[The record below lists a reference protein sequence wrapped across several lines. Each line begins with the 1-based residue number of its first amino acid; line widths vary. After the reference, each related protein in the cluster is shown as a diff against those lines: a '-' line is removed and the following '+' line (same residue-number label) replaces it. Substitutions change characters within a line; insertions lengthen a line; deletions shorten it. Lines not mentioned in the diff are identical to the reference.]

1 MEKRQ
6 EVLAPFSSDECPNS
20 GEDSEEDVITDYLG
34 SSHSDCDRVP
44 IINGDLRGLSLHGGI
59 ITETGYNT
67 KDNTDKAPIIMSE
80 GGDEQQHHQQ
90 HQQQQQQQQQHPLLA
105 LGTNIQTQPNP
116 LVPTISVTPHSPGV
130 AKNYPVLEENLQQL
144 HEIHNCIQRMRDLT
158 LGTLGYSIRASNAP
172 QRLTSSC
179 PSLCPLA
186 PTELVSRSGNHHHP
200 HHHHD
205 TGSDPDLLLGNC
217 STNSSPTHFPTMD
230 GHARSEQ
237 EQGIDRRR
245 SWTGDLEDLEE
256 NRRGRRRYSGHH
268 LQAQNMV
275 NIARYLLK
283 PGHGADS
290 ISRQRSISLS
300 SLDSENEIE
309 LDGKSCTGPAGV
321 SNRACRSQT
330 STHSLNEADLVQNEY
345 QKIVTK
351 RSCQRLVESSSLMP
365 GLTSRLPL
373 QKSISTPSIVTPQV
387 HAHLTETGTRTTP
400 SLAARHERNEKG
412 SGSETE
418 TEDLHT
424 PHSHEFHED
433 REGTPSVQI
442 SLDELLTEGTAYDDH
457 HSEKTRRK
465 RGSIFFRKKKDK
477 SGKKTSQQH
486 LWVTMAVGTQGSF
499 LCDVC
504 MKHSTNKPL
513 LHCDNCGAS
522 VHQSQGCKDQLV
534 MECIKSKHHSNKST
548 TKSSSNI
555 STISSNSSANKRG
568 STTSLPLPASSGS
581 GSQHKKTV
589 SSYSPWRRVATKL
602 GVNQTIN
609 EEKDAEGGQHRDLP
623 SGWEEFDFGDDAH
636 QFTMADL
643 EEMDPELTLG
653 KEEPDSWSSAVGRN
667 IALRLVDHCEREVKR
682 QEHIYE
688 FVLTEK
694 HHCLVL
700 LAMEKIFADGLRR
713 HFRLGQ
719 TDLERMFPRLRD
731 LIDIHLRFLQKLRK
745 QQNANPVVSTIAD
758 ILVEQFSNENAQ
770 RMKSAYGEFCSRHRD
785 AVETYKYYLRN
796 DSRFARFV
804 RHCQTNPLLKKKG
817 IPECIL
823 FVTQRLT
830 KYPLLIEPLIKT
842 GIARDEGEDL
852 RKALRLV
859 KNILADVDACVA
871 DKEREDRKLEIYNK
885 IDAKSFATYRGAKF
899 KKSDI
904 INRILK
910 FEGTAYLMQGRGKMT
925 AIVVVVLSDILFF
938 LAERDQKYAFFVPD
952 NKAGIVS
959 LQKLLVR
966 EKARQ
971 ESSIYLISS
980 NPAEPEMFELKIQKP
995 KDKQLWIQAIRSAVE
1010 ACPQD
1015 PENESDTLTE
1025 NSNELRDTRSSSISL
1040 VSIEEKQRIAKVK
1053 ESHILGIVGE
1063 MRKKDV
1069 EQALLFEEKMN
1080 LQMRLLQAANN
1091 YSGNE
1096 SDNEKFE
1103 KHEKEGADY
1112 TRLVHNEGI
1121 DTTQLWQEVVVA
1133 VQEATRLASSLS
1145 FSAGGATLSRS
1156 LSSAGERHSEAY
1168 IPPALC
1174 VPRRAE
1180 TFAGFDHNK
1189 EKYPLRDSNTH
1200 TMIPIPKISELPK
1213 ENPDEKD
1220 GQELETTKDQQWAA
1234 IRLSHH
1240 VYTLLC
1246 IISNQMTTIDSLQAQ
1261 LAACKEGKSS
1271 NSRPNSNRQLEELRN
1286 LQDQLCRERATF
1298 RAASQ
1303 QEKAQ
1308 LEEERAELA
1317 RQREQLAAEQRDVTQ
1332 QRDQLYRRLE
1342 ALERQGVTLVG
1353 GSTTGST
1360 MIHLSHLSQN
1370 TETMQQSA
1378 RNKAQ
1383 SDTKRIPLNLISAT
1397 NQQKVQSNLPVK
1409 QQLPLKLA
1417 SGSNNNSRSGSTA
1430 SNNSPDRHSR
1440 AGSSPAIVTG
1450 SAYSSPELGN
1460 SHHHGIGGN
1469 HIHSSNRSLRVT
1481 RSPPDTSYAHQQQ
1494 AQQQQQHQQRSM
1506 EPQSQQQQQQQPLE
1520 EEVIFF

>member
-59 ITETGYNT
+59 ITETGYT
-67 KDNTDKAPIIMSE
+67 KDNTVKTPISMSAVGI
-80 GGDEQQHHQQ
+80 GGDEQ
-90 HQQQQQQQQQHPLLA
+90 HQQQQQQQHHQQHHQQQHPLLT
-105 LGTNIQTQPNP
+105 LGTNIQAQPNP
-116 LVPTISVTPHSPGV
+116 LVPIISVTPHSPGL

-144 HEIHNCIQRMRDLT
+144 HEIHDCIQRMRDQT
-158 LGTLGYSIRASNAP
+158 LNTPGYYRASNAA

-179 PSLCPLA
+179 PTLCPLTSAELA
-186 PTELVSRSGNHHHP
+186 PRPGN
-200 HHHHD
+200 HHHD
-205 TGSDPDLLLGNC
+205 TGSDPDLLANC
-217 STNSSPTHFPTMD
+217 STNSSPTHFPGPA
-230 GHARSEQ
+230 GHPRSQ
-237 EQGIDRRR
+237 RTQTGIDRRR

-256 NRRGRRRYSGHH
+256 NRRSGGGGRRRYSGQNH

-275 NIARYLLK
+275 NIARYLLE
-283 PGHGADS
+283 PEVAAGS

-300 SLDSENEIE
+300 SLDSENELE
-309 LDGKSCTGPAGV
+309 LDGKSCTGPVAVG
-321 SNRACRSQT
+321 NRACRSQT
-330 STHSLNEADLVQNEY
+330 STHSLNEADLVQSEY

-351 RSCQRLVESSSLMP
+351 RGSQRLAESSSLMP
-365 GLTSRLPL
+365 GLTGSRLPL

-387 HAHLTETGTRTTP
+387 HAHLGEAGTRTTP

-424 PHSHEFHED
+424 SHSHEFHED
-433 REGTPSVQI
+433 REGTPSAQI
-442 SLDELLTEGTAYDDH
+442 SLDELLTDGTAYDDH

-477 SGKKTSQQH
+477 SGKKTSQQQH
-486 LWVTMAVGTQGSF
+486 LWVTMTVGTQGS
-499 LCDVC
+499 LPCDVC
-504 MKHSTNKPL
+504 MKHSTNKPF

-522 VHQSQGCKDQLV
+522 VHQSQGCKDQLGL
-534 MECIKSKHHSNKST
+534 ECVKSKHHSSKSAS
-548 TKSSSNI
+548 KSSSNA
-555 STISSNSSANKRG
+555 STMSSSNSVKRG
-568 STTSLPLPASSGS
+568 STTSLPLPTSSGS
-581 GSQHKKTV
+581 GS
-589 SSYSPWRRVATKL
+589 
-602 GVNQTIN
+602 QTIN
-609 EEKDAEGGQHRDLP
+609 EEKDGDGGQHRDLP
-623 SGWEEFDFGDDAH
+623 SGWEEFDFGDDH
-636 QFTMADL
+636 QFTVGDL
-643 EEMDPELTLG
+643 EEIDPELGLG
-653 KEEPDSWSSAVGRN
+653 KEEPDSWSAAIGRN
-667 IALRLVDHCEREVKR
+667 VALRLVDHCEREVKR

-700 LAMEKIFADGLRR
+700 LAMERIFAEGLRR

-719 TDLERMFPRLRD
+719 PDLERMFPRLRD

-745 QQNANPVVSTIAD
+745 RQNAHSVVNTIAD
-758 ILVEQFSNENAQ
+758 ILVEQFSDENAQ

-785 AVETYKYYLRN
+785 AVEAYKYYQRH
-796 DSRFARFV
+796 DPRFARFV

-830 KYPLLIEPLIKT
+830 KYPLLVEPLIKT
-842 GIARDEGEDL
+842 GIVQEEGENL
-852 RKALRLV
+852 RKALVLV
-859 KNILADVDACVA
+859 KEILADVDACVA

-904 INRILK
+904 MSSNRILK

-966 EKARQ
+966 EKAGQ
-971 ESSIYLISS
+971 ESSIYIISS

-995 KDKQLWIQAIRSAVE
+995 KDKQLWIKSIRSAVE
-1010 ACPQD
+1010 ACPQE
-1015 PENESDTLTE
+1015 PENETE
-1025 NSNELRDTRSSSISL
+1025 SLSESSSELRDTRSSSISL
-1040 VSIEEKQRIAKVK
+1040 VSVEEKQRIVKAK
-1053 ESHILGIVGE
+1053 ESHILRIVGE
-1063 MRKKDV
+1063 LRKKDA

-1080 LQMRLLQAANN
+1080 LQMRLSHAAKIW
-1091 YSGNE
+1091 SANE
-1096 SDNEKFE
+1096 GDNERADKLW
-1103 KHEKEGADY
+1103 KEGPDY
-1112 TRLVHNEGI
+1112 ARLVHNEGT
-1121 DTTQLWQEVVVA
+1121 DTTQVWQEVVMA

-1145 FSAGGATLSRS
+1145 FGAGGATLSRS

-1168 IPPALC
+1168 VPPALC

-1180 TFAGFDHNK
+1180 TFAGFDHSK
-1189 EKYPLRDSNTH
+1189 ERHPLRDSNAV
-1200 TMIPIPKISELPK
+1200 IPVPKLGELPK

-1220 GQELETTKDQQWAA
+1220 SQELETNKDQHLAA
-1234 IRLSHH
+1234 LHLSHH

-1246 IISNQMTTIDSLQAQ
+1246 IINNQMTTIDSLQAQ
-1261 LAACKEGKSS
+1261 LALCKEGSVPMSKPAS
-1271 NSRPNSNRQLEELRN
+1271 SRPNSNRQLEELRN
-1286 LQDQLCRERATF
+1286 LQDQLCREKAAF

-1303 QEKAQ
+1303 QEKNQ
-1308 LEEERAELA
+1308 LEEERTELA
-1317 RQREQLAAEQRDVTQ
+1317 RQREQLVAEQRDVTQ

-1353 GSTTGST
+1353 GSASSTT
-1360 MIHLSHLSQN
+1360 IHLSHLAQNAELVQTRKSQP
-1370 TETMQQSA
+1370 EA
-1378 RNKAQ
+1378 
-1383 SDTKRIPLNLISAT
+1383 KRIPLNLISAT

-1417 SGSNNNSRSGSTA
+1417 SGSNNNARSGSTA

-1440 AGSSPAIVTG
+1440 AGSSPAVVTG

-1460 SHHHGIGGN
+1460 SHAGSSHS
-1469 HIHSSNRSLRVT
+1469 SSNRSLRIT
-1481 RSPPDTSYAHQQQ
+1481 RSPPDSYAHQ
-1494 AQQQQQHQQRSM
+1494 HQQRGDPP
-1506 EPQSQQQQQQQPLE
+1506 PQPPPQQPLE

>member
-34 SSHSDCDRVP
+34 SSHSDCDRVLP

-67 KDNTDKAPIIMSE
+67 KDNTDKAPITMSE
-80 GGDEQQHHQQ
+80 SGDEQQHHQQ
-90 HQQQQQQQQQHPLLA
+90 QQQQQQHHPLLA
-105 LGTNIQTQPNP
+105 LGTNIQAQPNP
-116 LVPTISVTPHSPGV
+116 LVPIISVTPHSPGV

-144 HEIHNCIQRMRDLT
+144 HEIHDCIQRMRDLT
-158 LGTLGYSIRASNAP
+158 LGTLGCHIRASNDAP

-186 PTELVSRSGNHHHP
+186 SAELASRSGN

-217 STNSSPTHFPTMD
+217 STNSSPTHFPSASSHT
-230 GHARSEQ
+230 RSQ
-237 EQGIDRRR
+237 QAQGIDRRR

-256 NRRGRRRYSGHH
+256 SRRGRRRYSGQNH
-268 LQAQNMV
+268 LQAQNM
-275 NIARYLLK
+275 
-283 PGHGADS
+283 
-290 ISRQRSISLS
+290 RQRSISLS
-300 SLDSENEIE
+300 SLDSENELE
-309 LDGKSCTGPAGV
+309 LDGKPCSGSASV

-330 STHSLNEADLVQNEY
+330 STHSLNEADLLQNEY

-351 RSCQRLVESSSLMP
+351 RGSQRLAESSSLMP

-387 HAHLTETGTRTTP
+387 HAHLNETGTRTTP
-400 SLAARHERNEKG
+400 SLAARRERNEKG

-442 SLDELLTEGTAYDDH
+442 SLDELLTDGTAYDDH

-486 LWVTMAVGTQGSF
+486 QWVTTTVGTQGSL

-534 MECIKSKHHSNKST
+534 LECIKSKHHSGKSAA
-548 TKSSSNI
+548 KSSSNV
-555 STISSNSSANKRG
+555 STMSSNSSVNKRG

-581 GSQHKKTV
+581 GREINSHKKTV

-623 SGWEEFDFGDDAH
+623 SGWEEFDFGDDVH
-636 QFTMADL
+636 QFTVADL
-643 EEMDPELTLG
+643 EEIDPELTLG
-653 KEEPDSWSSAVGRN
+653 KEEPDSWSSAIGRN

-700 LAMEKIFADGLRR
+700 LAMEKIFAEGLRR

-719 TDLERMFPRLRD
+719 PDLERMFPRLRD
-731 LIDIHLRFLQKLRK
+731 LIDIHLRFLQKLWKR
-745 QQNANPVVSTIAD
+745 QNANPVVSTIAD
-758 ILVEQFSNENAQ
+758 ILVEQFSSDNAQ

-785 AVETYKYYLRN
+785 AVEAYKYYLRN
-796 DSRFARFV
+796 DPRFARFV

-842 GIARDEGEDL
+842 GVTQDEGEDL
-852 RKALRLV
+852 RKALVLV
-859 KNILADVDACVA
+859 KEILADVDACVA

-995 KDKQLWIQAIRSAVE
+995 KDKQLWIRAIRSAVE
-1010 ACPQD
+1010 TCPQD
-1015 PENESDTLTE
+1015 PENEADTVTE

-1040 VSIEEKQRIAKVK
+1040 ISIEEKQRIAKVK
-1053 ESHILGIVGE
+1053 ESNIIRIVGE
-1063 MRKKDV
+1063 LRKKDA
-1069 EQALLFEEKMN
+1069 EQALLFEEKIN
-1080 LQMRLLQAANN
+1080 LQMRLLQAANVC
-1091 YSGNE
+1091 GNE
-1096 SDNEKFE
+1096 SDNERIE

-1112 TRLVHNEGI
+1112 TRLVHNEGT

-1145 FSAGGATLSRS
+1145 FSAGGGTLSRS

-1189 EKYPLRDSNTH
+1189 ERYPLRDSNTLH
-1200 TMIPIPKISELPK
+1200 TVIPVPKPGELPK
-1213 ENPDEKD
+1213 EIADEKD
-1220 GQELETTKDQQWAA
+1220 GQELETSKDQQWAA

-1261 LAACKEGKSS
+1261 LAACKEGSMGKSS
-1271 NSRPNSNRQLEELRN
+1271 NSRPNPNRQLEELRN
-1286 LQDQLCRERATF
+1286 LQDQLCREKAAF

-1303 QEKAQ
+1303 QEKTQ

-1353 GSTTGST
+1353 SSTTGST
-1360 MIHLSHLSQN
+1360 MIHLSHLTQN
-1370 TETMQQSA
+1370 AETMQQSA
-1378 RNKAQ
+1378 RSKAQ
-1383 SDTKRIPLNLISAT
+1383 PDAKRIPLNLISAT
-1397 NQQKVQSNLPVK
+1397 NQQKVQSNLPIK

-1417 SGSNNNSRSGSTA
+1417 SGSNNNTRSGSTA

-1450 SAYSSPELGN
+1450 SVYSSPELGN
-1460 SHHHGIGGN
+1460 SHHHGICGN
-1469 HIHSSNRSLRVT
+1469 NTHSSNRSLRIT
-1481 RSPPDTSYAHQQQ
+1481 RSPPDTSYAHQQ
-1494 AQQQQQHQQRSM
+1494 AQQQQHQQQRNA
-1506 EPQSQQQQQQQPLE
+1506 EPQPQPPPPQQQQQQQQQQQPPLE